1 MAQLVVEFES
11 ETLFAISLEPGR
23 EYFIGRSSQTDIVL
37 SDTSVSRHHA
47 MLFQQMGDWTI
58 ENQSKTNRTYVNGKA
73 IDRAVLHDG
82 DLAAIGRY
90 NVKFKEMADADAF
103 SAQSTSV
110 DMGYSSSI
118 ASQKTTVLKME
129 EFVKGEDNPFEKTSM
144 IQGDQ
149 LEEIRQQ
156 IRERAKP
163 HFQALTYMEKYR
175 YPMQKESM
183 VLGSD
188 PNADIYF
195 EGGKFLK
202 EIEIV
207 VERQEDGYVVEHRKG
222 LGSMYVNDEKIGKN
236 APHALKGG
244 DILKI
249 GPHKL
254 KFVMKGIK

>member
-11 ETLFAISLEPGR
+11 EALFAITLEPGR

-47 MLFQQMGDWTI
+47 MLFQQLGEWTI
-58 ENQSKTNRTYVNGKA
+58 ENQSKTNRTYVNGKP
-73 IDRAVLHDG
+73 IDRIALHDG
-82 DLAAIGRY
+82 DHATIGRY
-90 NVKFKEMADADAF
+90 TVKFHEFADTASF
-103 SAQSTSV
+103 SSENTSTEARSAAV
-110 DMGYSSSI
+110 
-118 ASQKTTVLKME
+118 ASQKTTVIGMD
-129 EFVKGEDNPFEKTSM
+129 EFIQGEDNPFEKTSM
-144 IQGDQ
+144 MQGKQ
-149 LEEIRQQ
+149 LEMIRQQ

-175 YPMQKESM
+175 YLMEKDQM

-188 PNADIYF
+188 PSADLHF

-207 VERQEDGYVVEHRKG
+207 VKRAENGYTVEHRKG
-222 LGSMYVNDEKIGKN
+222 LGSLYVNDEKVGKN
-236 APHALKGG
+236 DVHELKGG
-244 DILKI
+244 DVLKI

-254 KFVMKGIK
+254 KFVVAGAK